1 VRKNDKFHL
10 VSGTIINVWKFWREN
25 MLGIQSVI
33 TLVCYLFFVLIAFW
47 SLQAVPFYKFM
58 GRYENQAK
66 VLIVLL
72 SVVIGYTVSSF
83 FLNLITTIEN
93 LAFLVK

>member
-1 VRKNDKFHL
+1 
-10 VSGTIINVWKFWREN
+10 

-33 TLVCYLFFVLIAFW
+33 TLICYLFFILVSFW
-47 SLQAVPFYKFM
+47 SIQAIPFYKFM
-58 GRYENQAK
+58 GKYENQAK

-72 SVVIGYTVSSF
+72 SVVIGYTVSTF

-93 LAFLVK
+93 LVFLVK

>member
-1 VRKNDKFHL
+1 
-10 VSGTIINVWKFWREN
+10 

-33 TLVCYLFFVLIAFW
+33 TLICYLFFILISFW
-47 SLQAVPFYKFM
+47 SIQAIPFHKFM
-58 GRYENQAK
+58 GRYENQAR

-83 FLNLITTIEN
+83 VLNLITTIEN
-93 LAFLVK
+93 LTFLVK

>member
-1 VRKNDKFHL
+1 MYE
-10 VSGTIINVWKFWREN
+10 FWGQI

-33 TLVCYLFFVLIAFW
+33 TLVCYLFFILVSFW
-47 SLQAVPFYKFM
+47 CIQAIPFYKFM
-58 GRYENQAK
+58 GKYENQAR

-72 SVVIGYTVSSF
+72 SIVIGYTVSTF

-93 LAFLVK
+93 LVFLVK